1 MNRLK
6 RCVAA
11 VSWAMQGRRNPSLE
25 RVLLDLVQVI
35 RDELLAEPHEAD
47 TPIPYSPVEEGERVR
62 DLEELT
68 RERDIARRECD
79 RLEIDLQAAQ
89 NERDECRSIANQQR
103 VEVRD
108 ACARNLELSRLAAQ
122 LRAERDAYKEE
133 LARRPVW
140 AS

>member
-1 MNRLK
+1 
-6 RCVAA
+6 
-11 VSWAMQGRRNPSLE
+11 MQGRRNPSLE